1 MPHHANSSLAIIAWI
16 AGASMIALVL
26 YFVWVRPTA
35 GTPMISDM
43 GALDPATHTQCE
55 IDLDQIH
62 RFWPIQIVPPSRFR
76 DPQHGIMTYSW
87 LAAERKARSAVTV
100 AFWFIVVGY
109 AGFKHF
115 KSCSPQT

>member
-1 MPHHANSSLAIIAWI
+1 VTLAPKSWRATVLWI
-16 AGASMIALVL
+16 GCATLFAFLLYRFWVL
-26 YFVWVRPTA
+26 PTA
-35 GTPMISDM
+35 GTPFISDM
-43 GALDPATHTQCE
+43 GALDPETHSEYE

-87 LAAERKARSAVTV
+87 LAAEHKARSAVAV
-100 AFWFIVVGY
+100 SVWFLVVGY

-115 KSCSPQT
+115 RSCSRET